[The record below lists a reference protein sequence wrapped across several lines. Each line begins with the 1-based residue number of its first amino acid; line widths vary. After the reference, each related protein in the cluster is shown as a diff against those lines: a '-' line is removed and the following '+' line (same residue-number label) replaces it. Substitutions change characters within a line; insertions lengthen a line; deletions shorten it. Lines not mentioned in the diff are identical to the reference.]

1 MARRIPSRKKKKTF
15 TSVRKV
21 AFEERVEP
29 DDLLPKE
36 VISDDLELEAESADL
51 DRDEDT
57 TPIPVAESQALDA
70 AEVQAAL
77 PAEDKN
83 CSSEE
88 TEVETFQGEVQD
100 EIPADD
106 LEIDHE
112 KSEIETE
119 VPPLP
124 NNDGKSEVDEVA
136 EDEISSEDLEEDS
149 SGEIETESK
158 DAEAESK
165 SADEETVEDAD
176 DTSEEVVP
184 AVEVA
189 PILDD
194 KTGDTDPEV
203 ETAASPFD
211 LVFEE
216 TAEETEGGDDSPEL
230 EEIDKINEPEVET
243 EKPEPEPVDFNDDE
257 EVIVETKHE
266 IPFDT
271 APRAIVAPMADAA
284 KDGDDPVKEE
294 PAEASPPPAVPVP
307 EPKPEI
313 LPRILVVNSAG
324 STRRLVRE
332 TLENFGV
339 ADVDTCPDAVYGFEL
354 ALKQEYQLYIFALHL
369 PLIEGPLLYELI
381 SKSMRFAGGIE
392 DATKQAPGIVY
403 IRETG
408 DPVPSD
414 DLNRDARVKGF
425 LKKPLKIERMLQV
438 VRSALPKKGKAK
450 KSFFA

>member
-88 TEVETFQGEVQD
+88 TEVETFQGEEED

-203 ETAASPFD
+203 ET
-211 LVFEE
+211 
-216 TAEETEGGDDSPEL
+216 
-230 EEIDKINEPEVET
+230 

-284 KDGDDPVKEE
+284 KDGDDPVNEE
-294 PAEASPPPAVPVP
+294 PAEASPPPVVPVP

-324 STRRLVRE
+324 STGRLVRE

>member
-1 MARRIPSRKKKKTF
+1 MSMARRIPGRKKKKTF

-21 AFEERVEP
+21 AFEERVES

-88 TEVETFQGEVQD
+88 TEVETFQGEEED

-106 LEIDHE
+106 LEIDPE
-112 KSEIETE
+112 KSETETE

-124 NNDGKSEVDEVA
+124 NNDGKLEIDEVT

-165 SADEETVEDAD
+165 SAEEETVEDAD

-203 ETAASPFD
+203 ETAASP
-211 LVFEE
+211 
-216 TAEETEGGDDSPEL
+216 
-230 EEIDKINEPEVET
+230 
-243 EKPEPEPVDFNDDE
+243 
-257 EVIVETKHE
+257 
-266 IPFDT
+266 
-271 APRAIVAPMADAA
+271 
-284 KDGDDPVKEE
+284 
-294 PAEASPPPAVPVP
+294 
-307 EPKPEI
+307 
-313 LPRILVVNSAG
+313 
-324 STRRLVRE
+324 STW
-332 TLENFGV
+332 
-339 ADVDTCPDAVYGFEL
+339 
-354 ALKQEYQLYIFALHL
+354 
-369 PLIEGPLLYELI
+369 
-381 SKSMRFAGGIE
+381 
-392 DATKQAPGIVY
+392 
-403 IRETG
+403 
-408 DPVPSD
+408 
-414 DLNRDARVKGF
+414 F
-425 LKKPLKIERMLQV
+425 LKKRLKKLRAETIPL
-438 VRSALPKKGKAK
+438 S
-450 KSFFA
+450 